1 MDFCFHISSW
11 LIIWLLLIPQIR
23 GGYFSSVSL
32 WRFWH
37 MCLRVLFS
45 LPCFHFFKIIF
56 LWLLSICQS
65 FLKLISLLCWAFS
78 VEACLSGTLCPS
90 FCTPYPWC
98 WFCCCLSP
106 TPCPSLRTRS
116 RLEVQAPVLVDVED
130 NADML
135 PGLGALC
142 FLLLLQTSGF
152 ITAVTPAAFT
162 EAFSISPTGRV
173 CFVWHWLVQCHE
185 SCPELLV
192 STCTLAA
199 TSSLWVLVP
208 CQASPCFWTRVLWL
222 QPLLPARCSMYLIW
236 LSCLWTWLTY
246 FLPQLS
252 LPSFLSSFS
261 KIIIYCCCL

>member
-173 CFVWHWLVQCHE
+173 CFVWLLWFSAMSLALNYLCPPARWLPPAAFECWFHARLLPVSEPE
-185 SCPELLV
+185 SCGFSPYCQPGVPCILFDSLV
-192 STCTLAA
+192 CEHDWL
-199 TSSLWVLVP
+199 TSSLN
-208 CQASPCFWTRVLWL
+208 SHS
-222 QPLLPARCSMYLIW
+222 LLS
-236 LSCLWTWLTY
+236 
-246 FLPQLS
+246 S
-252 LPSFLSSFS
+252 LPFQ
-261 KIIIYCCCL
+261 K